1 MDIVQKVSLAPE
13 ASVAAM
19 PLSPK
24 KEAGVDDASRYGT
37 RMPRPPVLVFAED
50 A

>member
-1 MDIVQKVSLAPE
+1 
-13 ASVAAM
+13 M

-24 KEAGVDDASRYGT
+24 EEAGVEEVSRYGT